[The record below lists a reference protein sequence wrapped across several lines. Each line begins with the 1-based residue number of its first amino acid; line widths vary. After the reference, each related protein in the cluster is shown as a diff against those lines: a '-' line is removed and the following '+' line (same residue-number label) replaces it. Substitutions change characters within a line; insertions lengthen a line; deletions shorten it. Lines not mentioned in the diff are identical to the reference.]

1 MSINLNYLLERVNLC
16 MVFTQVT
23 IVKGDASDDGVVSS
37 LCQKALDEEGRL
49 DVYYANG
56 AICTWK
62 PLVDTSFEDFM
73 STIKINSGS

>member
-1 MSINLNYLLERVNLC
+1 
-16 MVFTQVT
+16 MVSTQVT